1 MRILLATLAASFAAV
16 AAADDLAVTPPSPSP
31 LDTIRLR
38 WTHVGCTNPNAIQV
52 AQESNRISVTTDRTF
67 VVDCGTVN
75 GFFEEFTLGRL
86 PSGEYD
92 AQLVVNPPPGTLG
105 PTQLIGPVHISVA
118 RLPPTGTAAPRD
130 DYTDL
135 WWNPSRS
142 GEGLLVKQSS
152 GRLFAVWAVYDTA
165 GRATWY
171 SLQPGSW
178 SRSSSNVLSY
188 SGPIY
193 RTTGPV
199 VGRLRSPRRCPSRPW
214 ARESSRPCPRDA
226 RDWTSPS
233 TASPQR
239 RRWSGCVSDHSMWP
253 GRPVES

>member
-86 PSGEYD
+86 PAGEYD

-152 GRLFAVWAVYDTA
+152 GSLFAVWAVYDTA

-193 RTTGPV
+193 RTTGPWWGAFDPSQV
-199 VGRLRSPRRCPSRPW
+199 SITTVGSGKFTPLPAGRAQLDVTIDGV
-214 ARESSRPCPRDA
+214 AA
-226 RDWTSPS
+226 T
-233 TASPQR
+233 TALER
-239 RRWSGCVSDHSMWP
+239 MRF
-253 GRPVES
+253 